1 MQEVVMSTEITAAT
15 AAVSGT
21 RAVSANGDGFHAFVA
36 PPAASVPS
44 VPVASEP
51 AAQEVRRA
59 DITEALEELVARA
72 AASGAS
78 LDFRIDEDSGRVV
91 VSVVD
96 RRDGTV
102 LRQMPSEE
110 ALRIARNLAR
120 YEPHLIEVRA

>member
-1 MQEVVMSTEITAAT
+1 MAT
-15 AAVSGT
+15 DIQGVSS
-21 RAVSANGDGFHAFVA
+21 VAFA
-36 PPAASVPS
+36 PPGEGVRPFPAGTSSA
-44 VPVASEP
+44 VPVPHPQDAGAAP
-51 AAQEVRRA
+51 A
-59 DITEALEELVARA
+59 DLEAALDDLAARA
-72 AASGAS
+72 AESGAQ

-110 ALRIARNLAR
+110 ALRIARSLAR

>member
-1 MQEVVMSTEITAAT
+1 MSTEISPVAF
-15 AAVSGT
+15 
-21 RAVSANGDGFHAFVA
+21 RAVSPIGDGSRAFPGSTVSSGPA
-36 PPAASVPS
+36 PATGSDA
-44 VPVASEP
+44 
-51 AAQEVRRA
+51 AAQPDVLQQHG
-59 DITEALEELVARA
+59 DIEQALDELVARA
-72 AASGAS
+72 AESGAS

-110 ALRIARNLAR
+110 ALRISRNLAR

>member
-1 MQEVVMSTEITAAT
+1 MAT
-15 AAVSGT
+15 DIQGVSS
-21 RAVSANGDGFHAFVA
+21 VAFA
-36 PPAASVPS
+36 PPGEGVRPFPAGTSSA
-44 VPVASEP
+44 VPVPHPQDASAAP
-51 AAQEVRRA
+51 A
-59 DITEALEELVARA
+59 DLEAALDDLAARA
-72 AASGAS
+72 AESGAQ

-110 ALRIARNLAR
+110 ALRIARSLAR

>member
-1 MQEVVMSTEITAAT
+1 MSTEIPGI
-15 AAVSGT
+15 SGN
-21 RAVSANGDGFHAFVA
+21 RAVSPVGDGFRAFTA
-36 PPAASVPS
+36 PQPS
-44 VPVASEP
+44 VPAAP
-51 AAQEVRRA
+51 AQDAAAQAVRQV
-59 DITEALEELVARA
+59 DIEAALEELVARA

-78 LDFRIDEDSGRVV
+78 LDFRVDEDSGRVV

-120 YEPHLIEVRA
+120 FEPHLIEVSA

>member
-1 MQEVVMSTEITAAT
+1 MSSEDIGQQTAALC
-15 AAVSGT
+15 S
-21 RAVSANGDGFHAFVA
+21 NGDGINSAM
-36 PPAASVPS
+36 AALAVVSGK
-44 VPVASEP
+44 EL
-51 AAQEVRRA
+51 RRWQSS
-59 DITEALEELVARA
+59 R
-72 AASGAS
+72 
-78 LDFRIDEDSGRVV
+78 DFRIDEDSGRVV

>member
-1 MQEVVMSTEITAAT
+1 MSTEMS
-15 AAVSGT
+15 AVAGVAGT
-21 RAVSANGDGFHAFVA
+21 RAVSASGDGFRAFVA
-36 PPAASVPS
+36 SPTVSSA
-44 VPVASEP
+44 PVAAEP
-51 AAQEVRRA
+51 AVPAAAQEVRQA
-59 DITEALEELVARA
+59 DIEEALDELAARA
-72 AASGAS
+72 AESGAS

>member
-1 MQEVVMSTEITAAT
+1 MSTEIS
-15 AAVSGT
+15 AAVAF
-21 RAVSANGDGFHAFVA
+21 RAVSAGGDGFRASSA
-36 PPAASVPS
+36 PAAPTGA
-44 VPVASEP
+44 PVATHAGAPQVVPEAEP
-51 AAQEVRRA
+51 PVQIEA
-59 DITEALEELVARA
+59 ALEELVARA
-72 AASGAS
+72 AESGAQ

>member
-1 MQEVVMSTEITAAT
+1 MSAEI
-15 AAVSGT
+15 SSIGF
-21 RAVSANGDGFHAFVA
+21 RAVSAGGDGLHAFS
-36 PPAASVPS
+36 PPTR
-44 VPVASEP
+44 PVAAPISAS
-51 AAQEVRRA
+51 AAQALVAQPVEIEA
-59 DITEALEELVARA
+59 ALEELVARA
-72 AASGAS
+72 AESGAS

-96 RRDGTV
+96 RQDGTV

>member
-1 MQEVVMSTEITAAT
+1 MSSEIPAVGTP
-15 AAVSGT
+15 AVSP
-21 RAVSANGDGFHAFVA
+21 VGDGFRAFSSASPAGAAVA
-36 PPAASVPS
+36 VPAQAPT
-44 VPVASEP
+44 
-51 AAQEVRRA
+51 AAQEVRQI
-59 DITEALEELVARA
+59 DIEQALEELVARA
-72 AASGAS
+72 AESGAS

-91 VSVVD
+91 VSVLD

>member
-1 MQEVVMSTEITAAT
+1 MSTEITS
-15 AAVSGT
+15 VVGIN
-21 RAVSANGDGFHAFVA
+21 RAVSAGGDGFRALA
-36 PPAASVPS
+36 PHPPSAGAPAA
-44 VPVASEP
+44 P
-51 AAQEVRRA
+51 AADPAALEVRQA
-59 DITEALEELVARA
+59 DIEQALEELVARA
-72 AASGAS
+72 AGSGAS

>member
-1 MQEVVMSTEITAAT
+1 MSTEITAAIG
-15 AAVSGT
+15 SI
-21 RAVSANGDGFHAFVA
+21 RAVSAGGDGPRAFST
-36 PPAASVPS
+36 PPTGAVPATGAVESAARD
-44 VPVASEP
+44 
-51 AAQEVRRA
+51 VRQA
-59 DITEALEELVARA
+59 DIEEALDKLVARA
-72 AASGAS
+72 AESGAS

>member
-1 MQEVVMSTEITAAT
+1 MAT
-15 AAVSGT
+15 DIQGVSSVAFALAGEGVRSFPAGT
-21 RAVSANGDGFHAFVA
+21 PSA
-36 PPAASVPS
+36 
-44 VPVASEP
+44 VPVLHPRDAGASPGDLES
-51 AAQEVRRA
+51 
-59 DITEALEELVARA
+59 ALDDLAARA
-72 AASGAS
+72 AESGAQ

-110 ALRIARNLAR
+110 ALRIARSLAR

>member
-1 MQEVVMSTEITAAT
+1 MAT
-15 AAVSGT
+15 DIQGVSS
-21 RAVSANGDGFHAFVA
+21 VAFA
-36 PPAASVPS
+36 PPGEGVRPFPAGTSSA
-44 VPVASEP
+44 VPVPHPHDVGAAP
-51 AAQEVRRA
+51 A
-59 DITEALEELVARA
+59 DLEAALDDLAARA
-72 AASGAS
+72 AESGAQ

-110 ALRIARNLAR
+110 ALRIARSLAR

>member
-1 MQEVVMSTEITAAT
+1 MSTEITPVAF
-15 AAVSGT
+15 
-21 RAVSANGDGFHAFVA
+21 RAVSAVGDGFRASA
-36 PPAASVPS
+36 LPASAPAASAPVPES
-44 VPVASEP
+44 
-51 AAQEVRRA
+51 AAQPDPPQPV
-59 DITEALEELVARA
+59 DISQALEELVAKA
-72 AASGAS
+72 AESGAS

-120 YEPHLIEVRA
+120 CEPHLIEMRA

>member
-1 MQEVVMSTEITAAT
+1 MSTEITAAI
-15 AAVSGT
+15 SGI
-21 RAVSANGDGFHAFVA
+21 RAVSAGGDGPRVFSTPPTAPAGA
-36 PPAASVPS
+36 PPSAGAVES
-44 VPVASEP
+44 
-51 AAQEVRRA
+51 AAQDVRQA
-59 DITEALEELVARA
+59 DIGQALDELVARA
-72 AASGAS
+72 AESGAS

>member
-1 MQEVVMSTEITAAT
+1 MSTEVTS
-15 AAVSGT
+15 AVSGT
-21 RAVSANGDGFHAFVA
+21 RAVSAGGDGFRAFAA
-36 PPAASVPS
+36 PPVVPS
-44 VPVASEP
+44 PTDAAP
-51 AAQEVRRA
+51 PPAQEVRQA
-59 DITEALEELVARA
+59 DIEKALEELVARA
-72 AASGAS
+72 AESGAS

>member
-1 MQEVVMSTEITAAT
+1 
-15 AAVSGT
+15 
-21 RAVSANGDGFHAFVA
+21 
-36 PPAASVPS
+36 
-44 VPVASEP
+44 
-51 AAQEVRRA
+51 VRQV
-59 DITEALEELVARA
+59 DIEAALEELVARA

-78 LDFRIDEDSGRVV
+78 LDFRVDEDSGRVV

-120 YEPHLIEVRA
+120 FEPHLIEVSA

>member
-1 MQEVVMSTEITAAT
+1 MSTDIAI
-15 AAVSGT
+15 SGT
-21 RAVSANGDGFHAFVA
+21 RAVSPVGEGPRAFVA
-36 PPAASVPS
+36 PVTAAGSAVADPAGTRLATP
-44 VPVASEP
+44 AQ
-51 AAQEVRRA
+51 AAQTL
-59 DITEALEELVARA
+59 DLARA
-72 AASGAS
+72 VDDIAAHASDSGAS

-120 YEPHLIEVRA
+120 YEPHLIEARA

>member
-1 MQEVVMSTEITAAT
+1 MSTEISPIAF
-15 AAVSGT
+15 
-21 RAVSANGDGFHAFVA
+21 RAVSAGGDGFRASAA
-36 PPAASVPS
+36 PSSGPVVSAPVTQAAPVPDA
-44 VPVASEP
+44 PQQQ
-51 AAQEVRRA
+51 AAIEQ
-59 DITEALEELVARA
+59 ALDELVARA
-72 AASGAS
+72 AESGAS

>member
-1 MQEVVMSTEITAAT
+1 MSTEIPSIAF
-15 AAVSGT
+15 
-21 RAVSANGDGFHAFVA
+21 RAVSAGGDGFHAFSSPATSSGPVPATVSGAALQSVA
-36 PPAASVPS
+36 DPQGGI
-44 VPVASEP
+44 E
-51 AAQEVRRA
+51 Q
-59 DITEALEELVARA
+59 ALDELVSRA
-72 AASGAS
+72 AESGAS